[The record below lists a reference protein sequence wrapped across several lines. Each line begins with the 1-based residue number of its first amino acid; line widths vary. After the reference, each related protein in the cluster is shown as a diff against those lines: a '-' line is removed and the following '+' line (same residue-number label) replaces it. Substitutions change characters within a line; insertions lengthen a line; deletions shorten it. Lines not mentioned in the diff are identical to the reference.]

1 MGSIVLYFFG
11 IYMQPYYSVLKSG
24 RFEVDI
30 CIVFVLYLSFIFY
43 FYMLGICIVFVLYL
57 Y

>member
-24 RFEVDI
+24 RFEVYI
-30 CIVFVLYLSFIFY
+30 CIVFVLYLS
-43 FYMLGICIVFVLYL
+43 
-57 Y
+57 